1 MLISYLGS
9 IDWCF
14 GLFFFFKQKT
24 AYEMRISDWSSDVC
38 SSDLP
43 ITIWQLGDAGSMFRL
58 APRRQAGVKR
68 QGYRFGR
75 PGPDP
80 GNGGGLCQ
88 GVGPSLTSLGASSPG
103 MVGRRSKTWS
113 TRPNSLAS
121 SASRKVSRSI
131 AFSMSFSGLPVYLT

>member
-1 MLISYLGS
+1 M
-9 IDWCF
+9 
-14 GLFFFFKQKT
+14 FFFVFKQKT

-38 SSDLP
+38 SSDLRVLLLSEPLNFVIKLPLAGAGRRAAVLILVRGHP

-80 GNGGGLCQ
+80 GNGGGL
-88 GVGPSLTSLGASSPG
+88 
-103 MVGRRSKTWS
+103 
-113 TRPNSLAS
+113 
-121 SASRKVSRSI
+121 
-131 AFSMSFSGLPVYLT
+131 